1 MSIKPDWWIEQ
12 SADEQG
18 LIEPYNEH
26 CLNPASYDLRIGR
39 EYVDMWTGYKHLIDS
54 NTDEIT
60 LYPGMSILMSSIE
73 YIRMPHDV
81 AGIVYLKSSLA
92 RQGLDHALAGYVD
105 PGFCGQL
112 TLELHAHRPVTL
124 QVGQR
129 VCQLVFEEM
138 AANPHKDYS
147 QTGRYQGQ
155 IGPTKAR

>member
-1 MSIKPDWWIEQ
+1 MSIKPDWWIDQMARECGML
-12 SADEQG
+12 SPY
-18 LIEPYNEH
+18 EPENV
-26 CLNPASYDLRIGR
+26 NPASVDLRIGP
-39 EYVDMWTGYKHLIDS
+39 EYIDMWTGQSHVM
-54 NTDEIT
+54 DEEMI
-60 LYPGMSILMSSIE
+60 LYPGMSILMSTIE

-105 PGFCGQL
+105 PGFCGEL

-124 QVGQR
+124 HFGQR

-138 AANPHKDYS
+138 SANPLKDYS

-155 IGPTKAR
+155 VGPTKAR